1 MKERT
6 TLVQAGRK
14 PKAFHGMVNTPVFQT
29 STVLFE
35 KLADYEAASAQKT
48 GDPSYGIAGTP
59 THRGLTDALA
69 QWEGA
74 EHCLITP
81 SGLAAIT
88 LTLFALL
95 SPGDHLLMV
104 DTIYGPSRRFAL
116 KELKRLGIE
125 TTFYDPL
132 IGSDISKLI
141 KKNTKLIFL
150 EAPGS
155 LTFEMQ
161 DVPAIVKVAKQKGVL
176 TAFDNSWATPLYFKP
191 LAHGIDISIQALT
204 KFVGGHS
211 DVLMGSVAT
220 SNKEIWKRLMDAYKH
235 LGLYVSAEQ
244 AALTARGLRTV
255 EVRMKRHFESAM
267 EIITWLKKQSK
278 VSKIIYPPL
287 SSDAGH
293 KLWKR
298 DFGNGGAGLFTFLLD
313 KAYPEKSIH
322 AFIDGMI
329 IFGIGASWGGYE
341 SLILRINP
349 ETVRTATKWPHKQTA
364 IRVHIGL
371 EHPDDLIADLSAG
384 FKRL

>member
-6 TLVQAGRK
+6 TLIQAGRK
-14 PKAFHGMVNTPVFQT
+14 PKAYNGMVNTPVFQT

-35 KLADYEAASAQKT
+35 TLADYEAASSQKT

-59 THRGLTDALA
+59 THRALTDALA
-69 QWEGA
+69 TWERA
-74 EHCLITP
+74 DHCLITP

-132 IGSDISKLI
+132 IGADIAKLI

-161 DVPAIVKVAKQKGVL
+161 DVPAIVKVAKQKQVL
-176 TAFDNSWATPLYFKP
+176 TAFDNSWATPLYYKP
-191 LAHGIDISIQALT
+191 LEHGVDISVQALT

-211 DVLMGSVAT
+211 DVLMGSIAT
-220 SNKEIWKRLMDAYKH
+220 SDSTIWKRLMDANKH

-244 AALTARGLRTV
+244 AALAARGLRTL
-255 EVRMKRHFESAM
+255 ETRMKQHFASAM
-267 EIITWLKKQSK
+267 EIIKWLKKQPK

-287 SSDAGH
+287 EGDAGH
-293 KLWKR
+293 KIWKR
-298 DFGNGGAGLFTFLLD
+298 DFAGGGAGLFTFLLD
-313 KAYPEKSIH
+313 KAYPENLCMH
-322 AFIDGMI
+322 
-329 IFGIGASWGGYE
+329 
-341 SLILRINP
+341 LL
-349 ETVRTATKWPHKQTA
+349 TA
-364 IRVHIGL
+364 
-371 EHPDDLIADLSAG
+371 
-384 FKRL
+384 